1 MKILDIKRGLT
12 ITIRKI
18 QRRRDMFP
26 GGKKGL
32 KDLMSQAKKMQ
43 DNLAK
48 TQEELANKVVEASSG
63 GGMVTIAMNGKYE
76 IQKLKID
83 PEVID
88 PEDTEMLEDLIIAA
102 FNEARDKIA
111 QTSEQEMSKLTGG
124 MNIPGLM

>member
-1 MKILDIKRGLT
+1 
-12 ITIRKI
+12 
-18 QRRRDMFP
+18 MFP

>member
-1 MKILDIKRGLT
+1 VKILDIKRGLT